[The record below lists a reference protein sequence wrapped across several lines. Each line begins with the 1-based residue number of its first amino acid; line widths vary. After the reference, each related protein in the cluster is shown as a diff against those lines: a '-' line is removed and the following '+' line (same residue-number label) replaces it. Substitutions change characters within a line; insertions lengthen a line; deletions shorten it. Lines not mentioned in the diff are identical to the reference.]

1 MLIASIIAAVASLA
15 ATGYGAYKSG
25 QANKANRRILNEAK
39 DENQREY
46 IQEYNRG
53 ALDNP
58 GSRAYLKRLESKLKD
73 DTKAVENNADRTGAT
88 QENVLASKQANNR
101 IMSDAVAGQV
111 EKEDARKMQVKEN
124 YLQRKSN
131 LKLGQMSQNSMVAQ
145 NYANI
150 AQGVSSAA
158 GSLASAYMSSGGNGG
173 SNVNNTL
180 GKTQY
185 GLSRINGQTVFNY
198 E

>member
-1 MLIASIIAAVASLA
+1 MLTAAIIAAVASLA

-101 IMSDAVAGQV
+101 IMSDAVAGLV

-158 GSLASAYMSSGGNGG
+158 GSLASAYMASGGNSGG
-173 SNVNNTL
+173 STL